1 MSVGEAFRHLVGEKK
16 KVCSF
21 CNVAPRHK
29 FAMARGE
36 TLLSGRRRWL
46 GLAPAPA
53 APDTNPEPFNI
64 IFFVVV
70 RDSNLFLR
78 TEI

>member
-1 MSVGEAFRHLVGEKK
+1 
-16 KVCSF
+16 
-21 CNVAPRHK
+21 
-29 FAMARGE
+29 MARGE
-36 TLLSGRRRWL
+36 TLLSGRRSWL

-53 APDTNPEPFNI
+53 APDTHPEPFNI
-64 IFFVVV
+64 IFFFVVA